1 MSLPESPPQRHTP
14 LNPQQAS
21 PLPHLFLSPDAIQTR
36 TNKLM
41 GRQSA
46 GRGFMRAITQGYAEH
61 GEPLQVVH
69 GGGAQE
75 ALLEA
80 EIREIGWRGEV
91 QHHLMQRPE
100 TWLDAPLLYYPAPL
114 NSRMAWQRSRRGR
127 AGAALCGVTHTISSH
142 GVLQQFAEYVDGPFE
157 PWDALICTSRSVHK
171 VVHQVWDMRREQL
184 ARRLGVSAVVPKMP
198 MTPVIPLGVHVD
210 DFVAPDGL
218 RQQARAQW
226 GLAPDDVV
234 VLFVGRLSLHAKA
247 NPWPMYLACA
257 QAATRTG
264 RTVRLIECG
273 WFANDAIRN
282 TFDEIARLTGVQVQR
297 VDGRD
302 PQVTRQAY
310 AAADIFMSLS
320 DNIQETFGLTPVE
333 AMAAGLPVV
342 ASDWDGYRETVRD
355 EVDGFLVPTVQVT
368 DPLSGQATS
377 EGYEDGRLNYDHYIA
392 QAHLLVAVDV
402 EACTQALIRLVR
414 DPVLRARMGLAGR
427 QRAREHF
434 DWTQVL
440 GQYQSLWQMQLE
452 RREAALVAP
461 PPARRDPAF
470 TNFLNLFDH
479 YPSRGLHAGSRLW
492 RTSGLD
498 VTRLTQIRTLGMWS
512 FSQDRLA
519 PAQALAQAWARLPAQ
534 PAQACTVAE
543 WARACGWRPELAL
556 RQAAWLCKVGAACLQ
571 HD

>member
-1 MSLPESPPQRHTP
+1 MDTP
-14 LNPQQAS
+14 SAS
-21 PLPHLFLSPDAIQTR
+21 AFPHFFLSPDAIQTR
-36 TNKLM
+36 TEKLM

-46 GRGFMRAITQGYAEH
+46 GRGFMRAIVQSYGGDTR
-61 GEPLQVVH
+61 PLQLVH
-69 GGGAQE
+69 GGGAQQ

-80 EIREIGWRGEV
+80 EVREIGWTGAV
-91 QHHLMQRPE
+91 THHLAQRPDA
-100 TWLDAPLLYYPAPL
+100 WLDAPLLSYPAPM

-127 AGAALCGVTHTISSH
+127 PGAALCGVTHTISSH

-171 VVHQVWDMRREQL
+171 VVHEIWDLKREQL
-184 ARRLGVSAVVPKMP
+184 AQRLGVKAVAPAMP

-210 DFVAPDGL
+210 DFVAPESL
-218 RQQARAQW
+218 RMQARAQW
-226 GLAPDDVV
+226 GLAPEDIV

-247 NPWPMYLACA
+247 NPWPMYQACA
-257 QAATRTG
+257 QAAARTG

-273 WFANDAIRN
+273 WFANDAIRS
-282 TFDEIARLTGVQVQR
+282 TFDEAAALAGVQVLR

-310 AAADIFMSLS
+310 AAADVFMSLS

-355 EVDGFLVPTVQVT
+355 QIDGFLVPTSQVA

-377 EGYEDGRLNYDHYIA
+377 EGYEDSRLNYDHYIA

-402 EACTQALIRLVR
+402 EACTQALVRLVR
-414 DPVLRARMGLAGR
+414 DPALRARMGQAGR

-434 DWTQVL
+434 DWAQVL
-440 GQYQSLWQMQLE
+440 RQYQALWQEQLQ
-452 RREAALVAP
+452 RRQAALAAP
-461 PPARRDPAF
+461 APVRRDPAF
-470 TNFLNLFDH
+470 TPFLKLFDH
-479 YPSRGLHAGSRLW
+479 YPSISLQLQSRLW
-492 RTSGLD
+492 RAPGLD
-498 VTRLTQIRTLGMWS
+498 STRLTRIRGLGMWG
-512 FSQDRLA
+512 FAQDRLA
-519 PAQALAQAWARLPAQ
+519 PAAALLEAWMRLPAQ

-556 RQAAWLCKVGAACLQ
+556 RQAAWLHKVGAACLQ
-571 HD
+571 TD